1 MIKFLKKLL
10 EPVWDFL
17 DRYKVIIALVFF
29 IFYVMVWDHYN
40 VFYLFSLKHQ
50 IKLLEEK
57 KNTEMKKL
65 KSDIEYLNLL
75 RDDDATFEK
84 YIRENYYF
92 HYPKEEVF
100 IIKYK

>member
-1 MIKFLKKLL
+1 MIKFLKTLL
-10 EPVWDFL
+10 APIWDFL
-17 DRYKVIIALVFF
+17 LRYKVIIALVFF
-29 IFYVMVWDHYN
+29 VLYILFWDHYN

-50 IKLLEEK
+50 IKLLDQEK
-57 KNTEMKKL
+57 RKETDQLKK
-65 KSDIEYLNLL
+65 DMEYLNLL
-75 RDDDATFEK
+75 KDDDATFEK